1 MVKNFKMRFPKS
13 QGLIESVSPKVST
26 NNVYEKIYDTHAIV
40 ESIAMSVGEGG
51 DSVGKAELDALLLA
65 GLREDSRVFD
75 FGCGTGRLTQFLA
88 PYLKSG
94 QYFGSD
100 ISSEMLKI
108 LESQLGKMSNVNLYH
123 QVEYLFPELP
133 QKVDFIAAFSVFTHM
148 EPEDT
153 YCYLKSMHDMCTDH
167 TQLVVS
173 ILDIDSNLGQLV
185 FRNQASIPFGERWNA
200 VRNFVTSAEYFLGI
214 ANLAGWSLK
223 HWITDSNQEF
233 TPFSSAKENYHF
245 GQSIAVM
252 TPAIIGNLEQ

>member
-1 MVKNFKMRFPKS
+1 MHVTKLQN
-13 QGLIESVSPKVST
+13 LIEADSPKVFT
-26 NNVYEKIYDTHAIV
+26 KNIYEEIYDTHALV

-51 DSVGKAELDALLLA
+51 DPVGKAELDALLFA
-65 GLREDSRVFD
+65 GLREDSKVFD

-88 PYLKSG
+88 PYLKNG

-108 LESQLGKMSNVNLYH
+108 LENQLGKLSNVNLYH
-123 QVEYLFPELP
+123 QVDYLFPELS

-153 YCYLKSMHDMCTDH
+153 YCYLKSMHNICTSR

-173 ILDIDSNLGQLV
+173 ILDIESNLGQLV
-185 FRNQASIPFGERWNA
+185 FRNQASIPFSERWNA

-214 ANLAGWSLK
+214 ANLAGWSLD

-233 TPFSSAKENYHF
+233 KPFSSAKESYHF

-252 TPAIIGNLEQ
+252 TPTIIGNFEQ